1 MHYPTIHKEYPTA
14 LSDWGPYSKHL
25 AGISHIENEETG
37 EMLEFS
43 VFPARYRG
51 AMQVP
56 VEVYPCNQYP
66 WHANEDLRFYTY
78 RFEVEWKDR
87 VYCDVSYWI
96 QNEQTVLVRT
106 RCVNNT
112 EMSQNL
118 CLHYLANSYRPPFVS
133 VEGTA
138 ELVDP
143 LAYQTLEIRG
153 NERAPGLN
161 PDGKLRGE
169 VLGGNFVNGPC
180 IGRAFRPDG
189 RGLRNLYRKYF
200 R

>member
-1 MHYPTIHKEYPTA
+1 MLHPVAGSGGFIKGGIQCTILQSTKSIPRRFQT
-14 LSDWGPYSKHL
+14 GVR
-25 AGISHIENEETG
+25 HIENEETG

-43 VFPARYRG
+43 VFPAQYRG

-96 QNEQTVLVRT
+96 QNEQTVLVRA

-133 VEGTA
+133 V
-138 ELVDP
+138 
-143 LAYQTLEIRG
+143 
-153 NERAPGLN
+153 
-161 PDGKLRGE
+161 
-169 VLGGNFVNGPC
+169 
-180 IGRAFRPDG
+180 
-189 RGLRNLYRKYF
+189 
-200 R
+200 